1 MTKTTFNQFTLAA
14 AVASALSLVATPA
27 LAAKDGKDGKDGKN
41 QCYGV
46 SKAGENNCASTAGTH
61 DCGSKA
67 TTNYDGQDWK
77 YVAKGTCEKMG
88 GQLKAFKGQGKP
100 ASS

>member
-1 MTKTTFNQFTLAA
+1 MTKTAFNQFTLAA
-14 AVASALSLVATPA
+14 AVAGALSLAATPA
-27 LAAKDGKDGKDGKN
+27 LAAKDNKD

-46 SKAGENNCASTAGTH
+46 AKAGENDCASAAGTH
-61 DCGSKA
+61 DCGGKA
-67 TTNYDGQDWK
+67 TANYDGQDWK